1 MHHRDVKVERGVV
14 ISSQWTWLINFEQQ
28 LAVCSLHKLWT
39 TCTAEQQTNHKP
51 TILNMK
57 CLSMLNSRENSWEW
71 SELALQMA
79 FTTVILEGLHISK
92 SL

>member
-1 MHHRDVKVERGVV
+1 MD
-14 ISSQWTWLINFEQQ
+14 
-28 LAVCSLHKLWT
+28 LAYQLWT
-39 TCTAEQQTNHKP
+39 AVGSLFPSPIMDYMYSRAADQSYKP